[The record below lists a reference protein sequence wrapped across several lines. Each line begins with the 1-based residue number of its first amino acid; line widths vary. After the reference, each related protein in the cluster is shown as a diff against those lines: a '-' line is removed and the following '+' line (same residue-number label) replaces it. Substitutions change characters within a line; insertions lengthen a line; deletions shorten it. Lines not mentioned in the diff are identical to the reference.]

1 MHVFIFIYMEYYGIQ
16 LNYIQ
21 CFLPS
26 SPRHWSSEME
36 EGVLI
41 PVLQLPAVA

>member
-1 MHVFIFIYMEYYGIQ
+1 MEYNLIIS
-16 LNYIQ
+16 NV
-21 CFLPS
+21 FLPS